1 VAKERLKS
9 PRSRL
14 FVALDLPAGVRD
26 DLEAWQ
32 AAEITDPALRP
43 VSPEALHTTLAFLG
57 WTRERDVGAVAEIL
71 QELPREPVRM
81 TFEPVPVALP
91 RRGGEKRLFALAAE
105 APAAIPLQAALERD
119 LTAAR
124 LYEPEKRPFWS
135 HVTVARVRKDRA
147 RRGRHM
153 RVERAPGPLPASL
166 LDPFEAVRI
175 TLYRSKLRPMGA
187 EYTPLAQVE
196 LPEGESTGRR

>member
-1 VAKERLKS
+1 VPKERLKS
-9 PRSRL
+9 PRFRL
-14 FVALDLPAGVRD
+14 FVALDLPADVRG

-43 VSPEALHTTLAFLG
+43 VSPEALHTTLVFLG

-71 QELPREPVRM
+71 GELPPEPVRM
-81 TFEPVPVALP
+81 IFESDPVALP

-105 APAAIPLQAALERD
+105 APAAVPLQAALERD
-119 LTAAR
+119 LKAAR

-147 RRGRHM
+147 RTGRPM
-153 RVERAPGPLPASL
+153 RVERPPGPLPADL
-166 LDPFEAVRI
+166 REPFHAVRI
-175 TLYRSKLRPMGA
+175 TLYRSNLRPMGA

-196 LPEGESTGRR
+196 LPEGESPGRR